1 ELLGGKTLRQ
11 IAQEFDNRPAST
23 LPQGGEFRKWPR
35 NNGMLPA
42 SYSQERVWFVQR
54 IDPSNLAY
62 HFTAKVALLG
72 DLNIAALA
80 TALTA
85 IIARHEIYRT
95 TLTEI
100 DGSLF
105 QKIHEPCRVDLD
117 VVNTGGQIENLEQV
131 VADESHRP
139 FDLTSL
145 PLVRWK
151 LIRMRSREHV
161 LPAVQTYKGD
171 VPRMEISEL
180 LYSDLVAQCRH
191 SHSTMFML
199 FAAAFQIVLFRYSGQ
214 RDFCIGTGIANRRWS
229 ETSGLI
235 GMLVNNLALRLQTGG
250 NPAVAEV
257 LEGVK
262 QTALE
267 AYARQDVPFDKVV
280 QA

>member
-105 QKIHEPCRVDLD
+105 QKIHEPWRVDLD
-117 VVNTGGQIENLEQV
+117 VVDTGGQIENLEQV

-151 LIRMRSREHV
+151 LIRMSSREHV
-161 LPAVQTYKGD
+161 LLSVEHHVLHDGWSFNIFLK
-171 VPRMEISEL
+171 EL
-180 LYSDLVAQCRH
+180 TELYR
-191 SHSTMFML
+191 SH
-199 FAAAFQIVLFRYSGQ
+199 V
-214 RDFCIGTGIANRRWS
+214 
-229 ETSGLI
+229 
-235 GMLVNNLALRLQTGG
+235 
-250 NPAVAEV
+250 
-257 LEGVK
+257 
-262 QTALE
+262 
-267 AYARQDVPFDKVV
+267 
-280 QA
+280 